1 MYFSVYFWGVAKY
14 FAVTH
19 HLFCLI
25 QPNTTL
31 FIVITDVITSLSYRD
46 VFFGFCEI
54 IKQNLLKFV
63 EVQLRHCVGSGYN
76 VIIVSSTI
84 IQCLKKLLDANR
96 KDENDRSAV
105 D

>member
-25 QPNTTL
+25 QPNTTI
-31 FIVITDVITSLSYRD
+31 FIVITDVITSLSFRD
-46 VFFGFCEI
+46 VFFGFSV

-63 EVQLRHCVGSGYN
+63 EVQLRHYGGSGYN
-76 VIIVSSTI
+76 VIIVTNTI

-96 KDENDRSAV
+96 KEENDRSAV